1 MLQFCVHKITM
12 HKNKRTKKR
21 LPLVH
26 FCRYHEF
33 GKKTILP
40 PCIYCVELDR
50 YRATLISM
58 KFAAVYTYVHS
69 RHKEDKCIINT

>member
-21 LPLVH
+21 VPSYISVDIMNL
-26 FCRYHEF
+26 
-33 GKKTILP
+33 GKNYTSSL
-40 PCIYCVELDR
+40 YLLRRMDR
-50 YRATLISM
+50 YRVTLISM
-58 KFAAVYTYVHS
+58 KFVAVYTYVHS